1 MSEGL
6 ADLRLGDLRARGS
19 ETRSN
24 PSLCK
29 QKCVY
34 TSLFGARALAIPLP
48 RHRMH
53 QGAEA
58 VPAVTSSRGE
68 IGSGHRVPL
77 GARIAGCRQ
86 HDPHS
91 GVHPPPTQQRSGI
104 WCHGRPHLGK
114 ADSCRSKAPCG
125 GRKPKGCQRHV
136 STHGQCPR
144 MRNHQ
149 KKKTLLEATRA
160 PAPWHAP
167 GTVGHIAVVAKGAKG
182 IQDVTTT
189 YHDGGMGSCNPS
201 ETNQLGKKK
210 RIGIPGPRVAQ
221 SHKSS
226 NRLSACV
233 QSTSDLRRLPR
244 DWIFCCCRCT
254 FAASRFDA
262 SAAATTSTRS
272 IPGRGVPSR
281 WKALQCGLRPPSR
294 HIHVQSRKSTWHG
307 LT

>member
-6 ADLRLGDLRARGS
+6 ADLRLEDLRARGS

-68 IGSGHRVPL
+68 VGSGHRVPL

-114 ADSCRSKAPCG
+114 ADSSRSKAPCG

-144 MRNHQ
+144 MRNH
-149 KKKTLLEATRA
+149 KKKNTAGGY
-160 PAPWHAP
+160 PCP
-167 GTVGHIAVVAKGAKG
+167 GSVARTKYGWAHCG
-182 IQDVTTT
+182 SRQRCQR
-189 YHDGGMGSCNPS
+189 YSRCNHDIPRRRHG
-201 ETNQLGKKK
+201 QLQ
-210 RIGIPGPRVAQ
+210 P
-221 SHKSS
+221 
-226 NRLSACV
+226 L
-233 QSTSDLRRLPR
+233 
-244 DWIFCCCRCT
+244 
-254 FAASRFDA
+254 
-262 SAAATTSTRS
+262 
-272 IPGRGVPSR
+272 
-281 WKALQCGLRPPSR
+281 
-294 HIHVQSRKSTWHG
+294 
-307 LT
+307 